1 MKRHPKEHYVR
12 EQTCMVAFQLH
23 NRVKK
28 HVLGY
33 TDIREL
39 LVNIAD
45 LHDYCAKG
53 VPKSAAVVVARLL
66 NKLILIIGDLATAIE
81 MKGQGVAT
89 LWSAVA
95 ERYRKLG
102 FADAARTPTQEIV
115 PSTKFFTTECVLGK
129 GGFGYV
135 SKVTFGG
142 SVVMA
147 VKLVPLDKQ
156 VQPKYAVVDKVS
168 RTPLFEQLHE
178 WQAS

>member
-12 EQTCMVAFQLH
+12 EQTCMAAFQLH

-45 LHDYCAKG
+45 LYDYCARG
-53 VPKSAAVVVARLL
+53 VPKSASIVVARLL
-66 NKLILIIGDLATAIE
+66 HKLIMIVGDLAAAIE
-81 MKGQGVAT
+81 MKAQGTAT
-89 LWSAVA
+89 TWPAVA
-95 ERYRKLG
+95 DRYRRLG
-102 FADAARTPTQEIV
+102 SEDPGRIPIQDIV
-115 PSTKFFTTECVLGK
+115 PSTKFFTTESVLGK

-135 SKVTFGG
+135 SRVTFGG
-142 SVVMA
+142 SVVLA

-156 VQPKYAVVDKVS
+156 VQPKYAVVDKV
-168 RTPLFEQLHE
+168 RR
-178 WQAS
+178 